1 MVTIRLKD
9 KKNGC
14 LSREVSIEDII
25 LNQYEVEFEFPNYID
40 EYVGVM
46 EIATLPYKDFL
57 FFQNDYEVIIDEHT
71 PIVVEV
77 NEEHIKQQLDYFKN
91 KDLVYVSGG
100 RGYGK
105 TQYEKLQHNWDELKK
120 IIEQDIRQGEELIEM
135 CPKELR
141 NTMIGT
147 RSYEE
152 IIGCNKHILSKMQEL
167 EGNNE

>member
-9 KKNGC
+9 KNNGC

-40 EYVGVM
+40 EYGNLMDV
-46 EIATLPYKDFL
+46 ATLPYKDFL

-71 PIVVEV
+71 PIVMEV
-77 NEEHIKQQLDYFKN
+77 DEEHIKQQLDYFKN

-105 TQYEKLQHNWDELKK
+105 TQYEKLQHNWDELKSWL
-120 IIEQDIRQGEELIEM
+120 EENE
-135 CPKELR
+135 
-141 NTMIGT
+141 
-147 RSYEE
+147 SFDDY
-152 IIGCNKHILSKMQEL
+152 CNETTFTSVLKQMQEL